1 LIQRNVPSEEK
12 KISFNKN
19 WDCLF
24 NWEHVF
30 LETRRSFLFF
40 KKTRPCILIPHGSIE
55 PLKMVTNPDGSVSLP
70 FTNNEVSTLIKRE
83 VGKALMSIKP
93 LKLSMFIVLCLL
105 VGVNIVLSFLVLRG
119 VKFG

>member
-1 LIQRNVPSEEK
+1 
-12 KISFNKN
+12 
-19 WDCLF
+19 
-24 NWEHVF
+24 
-30 LETRRSFLFF
+30 
-40 KKTRPCILIPHGSIE
+40 
-55 PLKMVTNPDGSVSLP
+55 MVTNPDGSVSLP